1 MKIEVSIGE
10 VVDKL
15 SILSIKLKKIKDE
28 DKLKN
33 IRKEYDILKSSM
45 EENGI
50 QVESDQFKELESTNL
65 ILWDI
70 EDRIRV
76 KESRKEFDEDF
87 IELARKVYF
96 SNDKRSE
103 IKREINIKYGSD
115 LIEEKEYV
123 KYDD

>member
-10 VVDKL
+10 LVDKV
-15 SILSIKLKKIKDE
+15 SILSIKLKKIKNE

-33 IRKEYDILKSSM
+33 IRKEYDILKSAM
-45 EENGI
+45 EKSGI
-50 QVESDQFKELESTNL
+50 NVESDQFKELESINL

-87 IELARKVYF
+87 IELARKIYYN
-96 SNDKRSE
+96 NDKRSE
-103 IKREINIKYGSD
+103 IKREINIKYGSN

>member
-15 SILSIKLKKIKDE
+15 SILSIKLKKIKNK

-45 EENGI
+45 EKSGI
-50 QVESDQFKELESTNL
+50 QVESDQFKELESINL

-96 SNDKRSE
+96 NNDKRSE
-103 IKREINIKYGSD
+103 IKREINIKYGSN
-115 LIEEKEYV
+115 LIEEKEYM

>member
-10 VVDKL
+10 IVDKV
-15 SILSIKLKKIKDE
+15 SILSIKLQKIKNE
-28 DKLKN
+28 NKLKN
-33 IRKEYDILKSSM
+33 IRKEYDILKSAM
-45 EENGI
+45 EESGI
-50 QVESDQFKELESTNL
+50 EVESVQFKELESINL

-87 IELARKVYF
+87 IELARKIYYN
-96 SNDKRSE
+96 NDKRSE
-103 IKREINIKYGSD
+103 IKREINIKYGSN